1 MQAIFGVTQ
10 IHKWCYCLLTVF
22 QQAPN
27 YFYSILIWGLQSK
40 SQGILQRVVVLP
52 CSGSVNVGVVYT
64 GPMPPSRMCI
74 MNYSC
79 HHVLRE
85 VNGQSLKQNTMMR
98 EIHNAQCRQLLV
110 EHSLVNQG
118 VKFPEPCSELIWQPS
133 SFCISFLTH

>member
-1 MQAIFGVTQ
+1 MLLKYISGV
-10 IHKWCYCLLTVF
+10 IAFLLCFNRHQVTS
-22 QQAPN
+22 N
-27 YFYSILIWGLQSK
+27 HLLSTDLGLTIKISRYLTK
-40 SQGILQRVVVLP
+40 G
-52 CSGSVNVGVVYT
+52 GSVNVGVVYT